1 MLSLILWQA
10 PSLSTLLWMARGVDW
25 CQPPMAWSWIPLMFF
40 PVYKCT
46 MTRADFHTVVCFPKV
61 FGLVEDK
68 NSLKFIAR
76 QHDSNPAR
84 CLIGTA
90 FSFPHAI
97 AQCFEGRSQKTSWK
111 WWILCFQQQYQLCD
125 FFFLITCINR
135 EIYYYH
141 TYFIYVRKAAASLKM
156 CFASFGCWGFIAKNA
171 MQNAVFPFIRWG
183 KASLPTLNLKVMF
196 IYNWKPIIAHYPT

>member
-10 PSLSTLLWMARGVDW
+10 PSLSTLLWMARGADW

-46 MTRADFHTVVCFPKV
+46 MTRADFHTVVCFSKV

-68 NSLKFIAR
+68 NAHKFIAR

-84 CLIGTA
+84 CLIRTA

-97 AQCFEGRSQKTSWK
+97 TQCFEN
-111 WWILCFQQQYQLCD
+111 ILEMMDFMFPTAIPAVWFL
-125 FFFLITCINR
+125 FFFIKCINR
-135 EIYYYH
+135 EIHYYH
-141 TYFIYVRKAAASLKM
+141 TYFIYVREAAASLKM
-156 CFASFGCWGFIAKNA
+156 FFASVGCWGFIARNA
-171 MQNAVFPFIRWG
+171 IQCKRLFSCSSAG
-183 KASLPTLNLKVMF
+183 AKLPC
-196 IYNWKPIIAHYPT
+196 PH